1 MQKIDLTEKHA
12 LSVTRLGLIA
22 NLLMAIA
29 KGFVGII
36 SHSSALIADAGH
48 SFSDLLSDMVTLW
61 AVRMAG
67 IPKDE
72 NHPYGHGKFE
82 TVGSFFVALML
93 VFTGIGVA
101 WHVLNKMNSPEVPG
115 TSALWMAAIA
125 IAVKEAL
132 FHLTRMVSRR
142 SGSRV
147 LLANAWHHRSD
158 AISSVAAL
166 VGIAGAN
173 WGIPMMD
180 PIAGVLVAGLIVKA
194 GIDIG
199 YESLREL
206 TDEIPEEEVIIELEK
221 ILADVEGVDHY
232 HEMRARRMGPHLL
245 VDLHI
250 EVDSMMS
257 ISAAHQVAERVRL
270 RILDKIPAVNE
281 VLVHVDAEDDFIEEE
296 GGESS
301 RDILLMRPQREIEAD
316 VKNVI
321 NEIPEITGITHIYC
335 HYLNQNL
342 SVQVNI
348 MLDTEM
354 RIIEAQKIASTA
366 RMKIEQI
373 KDIDDA
379 DLHLELDD
387 ALEVRKKQV

>member
-1 MQKIDLTEKHA
+1 MQKLDLSEKHA
-12 LSVTRLGLIA
+12 LRVTWLGLIS
-22 NLLMAIA
+22 NLLLALA
-29 KGFVGII
+29 KGFIGTIA
-36 SHSSALIADAGH
+36 HSSALIADAGH
-48 SFSDLLSDMVTLW
+48 SFSDLLSDIVTLW
-61 AVRMAG
+61 SVRMAG

-82 TVGSFFVALML
+82 TVGSFVVALML

-101 WHVLNKMNSPEVPG
+101 WHVLNKMVSSEVPG
-115 TSALWMAAIA
+115 APALWMALIA
-125 IAVKEAL
+125 IVVKEAL

-142 SGSRV
+142 SGSRI

-166 VGIAGAN
+166 VGIAGAH

-206 TDEIPEEEVIIELEK
+206 TDEIPEEEVISELNK
-221 ILADVEGVDHY
+221 ILADVDGVDNY
-232 HEMRARRMGPHLL
+232 HEMRARRMGPNLL
-245 VDLHI
+245 VDMHI

-270 RILDKIPAVNE
+270 RILENIPAVNE
-281 VLVHVDAEDDFIEEE
+281 VLVHVDAEDDFEDEE
-296 GGESS
+296 GGDPSK
-301 RDILLMRPQREIEAD
+301 DIILMRPQSEIED
-316 VKNVI
+316 DLKNI
-321 NEIPEITGITHIYC
+321 LNQIPEIIGITHIYC
-335 HYLNQNL
+335 HYLNQQL

-348 MLDTEM
+348 VLDSEM
-354 RIIEAQKIASTA
+354 RIVDAQKIASTA
-366 RMKIEQI
+366 KLKIEEI
-373 KDIDDA
+373 KDINDA
-379 DLHLELDD
+379 DIHLELDD
-387 ALEVRKKQV
+387 NPEVLYK

>member
-1 MQKIDLTEKHA
+1 MQGPYQTEKNA
-12 LSVTRLGLIA
+12 MRVTCLGLIA
-22 NLLMAIA
+22 NLLLAIS
-29 KGFVGII
+29 KGFIGTIAN
-36 SHSSALIADAGH
+36 STALIADAGH
-48 SFSDLLSDMVTLW
+48 SFSDLLSDLVTLW

-82 TVGSFFVALML
+82 TVGTFLVALML
-93 VFTGIGVA
+93 IFTGIGVA
-101 WHVLNKMNSPEVPG
+101 WHVLNKMDSQEVPG
-115 TSALWMAAIA
+115 TMALWMAVVA

-132 FHLTRMVSRR
+132 FHLTRMVSKDT
-142 SGSRV
+142 GSRV

-166 VGIAGAN
+166 VGIAGSQ
-173 WGIPMMD
+173 WGITMMD
-180 PIAGVLVAGLIVKA
+180 PIAGVLVSGLIVKA

-206 TDEIPEEEVIIELEK
+206 TDETPEEEVLSELNK
-221 ILADVEGVDHY
+221 ILADVDGVDHF

-270 RILDKIPAVNE
+270 SILEKVPSVNE
-281 VLVHVDAEDDFIEEE
+281 VLVHVDAEDDFVEEA
-296 GGESS
+296 GGDASS
-301 RDILLMRPQREIEAD
+301 DIVLMRPQSEIEAD
-316 VKNVI
+316 VKKVL
-321 NEIPEITGITHIYC
+321 NEIPEIMGITHIYC
-335 HYLNQNL
+335 HYLNQQL

-348 MLDTEM
+348 VLDTKM
-354 RIIEAQKIASTA
+354 RISDAHKIASVA
-366 RMKIEQI
+366 RIKIEKI

-387 ALEVRKKQV
+387 TPEIMQ

>member
-12 LSVTRLGLIA
+12 LSVTWLGLIA

-82 TVGSFFVALML
+82 TVGAFFVALML

-132 FHLTRMVSRR
+132 FHLTRMVGRR
-142 SGSRV
+142 SGSRI

-173 WGIPMMD
+173 WGIPTMD

-221 ILADVEGVDHY
+221 ILADVKGVDHY

-316 VKNVI
+316 VKKVI

-387 ALEVRKKQV
+387 SPEMGHKQV

>member
-1 MQKIDLTEKHA
+1 MQIHDLNEKHV
-12 LSVTRLGLIA
+12 LRVTWLGLIF
-22 NLLMAIA
+22 NLLLAIA
-29 KGFVGII
+29 KGFVGTI
-36 SHSSALIADAGH
+36 SNSYALIADAGH
-48 SFSDLLSDMVTLW
+48 SMSDLLSDMVTLW

-93 VFTGIGVA
+93 IFTGIGVA
-101 WHVLNKMNSPEVPG
+101 WHLLNKMDSSGVPETP
-115 TSALWMAAIA
+115 ALWMALIA
-125 IAVKEAL
+125 IAVKESL

-166 VGIAGAN
+166 VGIAGAH

-180 PIAGVLVAGLIVKA
+180 PIAGVLVAGLILKA

-199 YESLREL
+199 YGCLREL
-206 TDEIPEEEVIIELEK
+206 TDEIPEEEVISELNK
-221 ILADVEGVDHY
+221 ILSDIEGVVHY

-270 RILDKIPAVNE
+270 RILKKIPAVNE
-281 VLVHVDAEDDFIEEE
+281 VLVHVDAEDDFVEEE
-296 GGESS
+296 GGEASK
-301 RDILLMRPQREIEAD
+301 DIVLMRPQSEIEAD
-316 VKNVI
+316 VKKVLND
-321 NEIPEITGITHIYC
+321 IPEITGVTHIYC
-335 HYLNQNL
+335 HYLNQKL

-354 RIIEAQKIASTA
+354 RIIDAQKIASNA
-366 RMKIEQI
+366 RLKIEQI

-387 ALEVRKKQV
+387 APKVI